1 MLQYKPD
8 TSILIPHQIPRHIRE
23 NPDYATFVLFLK
35 AYYEWMDLPSN
46 TGNLINSLGDYK
58 DIDKVPDQFVD
69 YFYNNF
75 LPYFPKEILADK
87 TKVSKVAKELYK
99 AKGTPSSY
107 KFLFKVL
114 YNSDVDF
121 LYTKDV
127 ILKTSDGKWYVAK
140 SLRLA
145 TIDPNFLVIENY
157 RLFGLTS
164 KTIATVEAVTVSGN
178 KTEVFISDIQRI
190 FQSGEFI
197 KVVNGQNED
206 VYFKDQKIVSANTPD
221 AKILT
226 AKIVG
231 QISQVRINPNFRG
244 GNYIGYNFQDT
255 GYPGDPIVFYGGL
268 SSNSGVG
275 AEASVLT
282 TTTGSLISVNVLDG
296 GYGFS
301 LDNFETLQSA
311 NTIITFPN
319 LPDNFRSPPV
329 ANVGALNLSSPAANV
344 RMATDIIARAQNV
357 RISNATFSW
366 SGANPTANA
375 NTKLSNTFT
384 FQTIS
389 TYPISKVV
397 VTNGGGGLTKKPTVG
412 AKSLYP
418 TIFGIGQADLKNL
431 GILAPLQIINPGK
444 GYRAND
450 KINIIG
456 GTGTGAYANVITV
469 SGNGAIMNVAYVNP
483 PGSNTANN
491 FYPYPLGGLGYKTDF
506 LPGANVVSANTLA
519 SNAVIIIPGILGDG
533 AKFDSITDKVGQITT
548 IQIQNYGEDYISAPT
563 ATFKIQDIVVKNL
576 AKNNLPRKGDIVYQG
591 ASVATGSYKAT
602 VENISQVYAN
612 ANELE
617 TLYYIRIYDYNKPK
631 PNTQLPLLID
641 SKSISMKFVTTPI
654 PADADYPPKQYSI
667 ISEDRYDK
675 ANNIYT
681 YGDGLAKANVTFLNG
696 LTISDG
702 QYLDTSGQ
710 LSSFNILQ
718 SAEYNNY
725 AYQITLEK
733 EIEKYRKILLELLH
747 PTGTKVR
754 GRFAMKS
761 NSNLNIH
768 SFDALYTGYPL
779 SSLTSSTVEFDMV
792 ANFTNPSNNIIK
804 FSYLG
809 AGTNIANIFYSN
821 STIKFTTAN
830 GDIFSSKINTIN
842 SAANTI
848 TLKDNVWLSFA
859 NVATVTSNANSNLI
873 NITAVTNSY
882 NIINNGIY
890 TDPLYPLK
898 DIIRVGDTIKVNN
911 MTGTVSSIDY
921 INKKIILSANLSYGS
936 NGFISVT
943 KTYHGT
949 AQNFIIYGPIGTEY
963 RTEIV
968 DESGL
973 YTITD
978 ELGNILLLD

>member
-35 AYYEWMDLPSN
+35 AYYEWMDLPNN
-46 TGNLINSLGDYK
+46 TGKLINSLGDYK
-58 DIDKVPDQFVD
+58 DIDKVPDQFVE

-127 ILKTSDGKWYVAK
+127 ILKTSDGKWYIAK

-145 TIDPNFLVIENY
+145 TLDPNFLVIENY

-164 KTIATVEAVTVSGN
+164 KSIATVEAVTVSGN
-178 KTEVFISDIQRI
+178 KTEVFISDIQRL
-190 FQSGEFI
+190 FQSGEFV
-197 KVVNGQNED
+197 KVVNVKNED
-206 VYFKDQKIVSANTPD
+206 VYFKDEQIVSANTPG
-221 AKILT
+221 AETLT

-231 QISQVRINPNFRG
+231 QISQVKINPNFRG

-255 GYPGDPIVFYGGL
+255 GYPGDPIIFYGGL
-268 SSNSGVG
+268 SSNSGIG

-301 LDNFETLQSA
+301 LDNFETTQSA

-329 ANVGALNLSSPAANV
+329 ANIGALNLSSPVANV
-344 RMATDIIARAQNV
+344 RMATDIIARAQYTK
-357 RISNATFSW
+357 ISNAAFSW
-366 SGANPTANA
+366 SSANPTANA

-397 VTNGGGGLTKKPTVG
+397 VTNGGGGLTKKPTIG
-412 AKSLYP
+412 AKSLYS
-418 TIFGIGQADLKNL
+418 TIFGISQADLKNL
-431 GILAPLQIINPGK
+431 GILAPIQIINPGQ
-444 GYRAND
+444 GYIAND

-469 SGNGAIMNVAYVNP
+469 SGNGAIITVAYVDP

-491 FYPYPLGGLGYKTDF
+491 FYPYPLGGLGYKIDA
-506 LPGANVVSANTLA
+506 LPGANVVSANVQA
-519 SNAVIIIPGILGDG
+519 SNAVLVIPGILGDG
-533 AKFDSITDKVGQITT
+533 AKFDSTTDKVGQITT

-591 ASVATGSYKAT
+591 ASAAAGSYKAT
-602 VENISQVYAN
+602 VEKINQIYAN
-612 ANELE
+612 VNELE

-641 SKSISMKFVTTPI
+641 SKSISMKFVTTPV
-654 PADADYPPKQYSI
+654 PADADYPPKQYAI

-681 YGDGLAKANVTFLNG
+681 YGDGLAKATVTFLNG

-718 SAEYNNY
+718 SADYNNY
-725 AYQITLEK
+725 TYQITLEK

-761 NSNLNIH
+761 NNKASLH
-768 SFDALYTGYPL
+768 TFDALYTGYPL
-779 SSLTSSTVEFDMV
+779 SSLTSSTVQFQMIGS
-792 ANFTNPSNNIIK
+792 FTNPSNNIIK
-804 FSYLG
+804 FNFLG
-809 AGTNIANIFYSN
+809 AGTNIANIFYTN
-821 STIKFTTAN
+821 TTIRFTTAN
-830 GDIFSSKINTIN
+830 GEVFSSRVNSINN
-842 SAANTI
+842 SANTI
-848 TLKDNVWLSFA
+848 TLTDNVWLSFA
-859 NVATVTSNANSNLI
+859 NVATVSSNAGSNVI
-873 NITAVTNSY
+873 NIINLTNSY
-882 NIINNGIY
+882 NIINNGSY

-898 DIIRVGDTIKVNN
+898 DIVKVGDTIKVNN
-911 MTGTVSSIDY
+911 MTQTVQSVDFIG
-921 INKKIILSANLSYGS
+921 KKIVLNGNLTYKS
-936 NGFISVT
+936 NGYMSVS
-943 KTYHGT
+943 KTYNGT
-949 AQNFIIYGPIGTEY
+949 AQNFILYGPLGTEY
-963 RTEIV
+963 RTEIA

-973 YTITD
+973 YIITD